1 MTLRELHDRIAASS
15 ASHWRVLP
23 PGPGFDVGAGMTV
36 GRPHGVGAPDV
47 QGAGG
52 AGASDVAHPG
62 DRLSA
67 VGDEA
72 PVGHTHR
79 AVLRSDVDLVLTW
92 GLRES
97 EREYFEP
104 WLGNLGRLTKVRAER
119 ILLDVLWAG
128 SLVDRLLGLR
138 IDDAV
143 LPFPRSRQPRVKGLA
158 DRYFPREETE
168 PWRLV
173 HELGAPDGPAF
184 DRIVHRSGLRVE

>member
-1 MTLRELHDRIAASS
+1 MRSDGRRTRPVTLRDLHERIAASS
-15 ASHWRVLP
+15 APHWRVLP
-23 PGPGFDVGAGMTV
+23 PGPGFGLGAGPAV
-36 GRPHGVGAPDV
+36 VEGE
-47 QGAGG
+47 
-52 AGASDVAHPG
+52 AS
-62 DRLSA
+62 
-67 VGDEA
+67 
-72 PVGHTHR
+72 VGHMHR

-92 GLRES
+92 GMLES

-104 WLGNLGRLTKVRAER
+104 WLGNLGRLTEVRAER
-119 ILLDVLWAG
+119 VLLDVLWAG

-158 DRYFPREETE
+158 DRYFPREETD

-173 HELGAPDGPAF
+173 HELGSPDGPAF